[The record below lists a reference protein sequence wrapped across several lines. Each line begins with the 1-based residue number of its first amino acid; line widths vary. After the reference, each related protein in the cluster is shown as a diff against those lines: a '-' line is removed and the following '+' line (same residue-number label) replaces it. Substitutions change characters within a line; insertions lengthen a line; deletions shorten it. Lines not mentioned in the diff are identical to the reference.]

1 MREEEDTMSRSPYW
15 LLVGLVLVALV
26 LSGCGAAA
34 PLPMPPVAATA
45 PPMQPLAPAFG
56 EGAGPAAERSALDA
70 TSSNLPDVS
79 QRLIVRTANLS
90 IVVKD
95 TSEAIRQIS
104 ALATQMGG
112 FVVTS
117 QTSKVDQ
124 AMRGSITIR
133 VPAERFDD
141 ALRQIEALATDV
153 PNRDIRGEDV
163 TEQYVDLQARLRNL
177 EATEAQ
183 LQRIMERAE
192 KIEDVLNVYRQL
204 SETRGEIEQ
213 VKGRIQFLEQA
224 AALSSIT
231 VALIPDELAQPIAIG
246 GWRPTGTARSAI
258 QALVRTLQGLADIAI
273 WLALYVLPVLVMLAV
288 PVVVIVLVVRRL
300 RRRAR
305 PVTA

>member
-1 MREEEDTMSRSPYW
+1 MSRHYW
-15 LLVGLVLVALV
+15 PLVGLVLIALA
-26 LSGCGAAA
+26 LSGCGAAVPTPA
-34 PLPMPPVAATA
+34 QPMPPVAATA
-45 PPMQPLAPAFG
+45 APPLEAPMFGDSAGQISGEKAFDVTQ
-56 EGAGPAAERSALDA
+56 A
-70 TSSNLPDVS
+70 NLPDMG

-141 ALRQIEALATDV
+141 AIRQIEALATDV

-183 LQRIMERAE
+183 LQRIMERAD

-204 SETRGEIEQ
+204 SETRGQIEQ
-213 VKGRIQFLEQA
+213 VKGRIQFLEQS

-246 GWRPTGTARSAI
+246 GWRPTGTARNAI
-258 QALVRTLQGLADIAI
+258 QALVRTLQGLADVAI
-273 WLALYVLPVLVMLAV
+273 WLVLYVLPILVMLAV
-288 PVVVIVLVVRRL
+288 PVVVIVLIVRRL

>member
-1 MREEEDTMSRSPYW
+1 MSRPYW
-15 LLVGLVLVALV
+15 PFVGLILIAVV

-34 PLPMPPVAATA
+34 PTSLPPMATAAPMPFE
-45 PPMQPLAPAFG
+45 APAFSG
-56 EGAGPAAERSALDA
+56 EADQAAGRSALDIIQ
-70 TSSNLPDVS
+70 SSLPETS

-95 TSEAIRQIS
+95 TNEALRQIS
-104 ALATQMGG
+104 ALATQMDG

-117 QTSKVDQ
+117 HTSRVDQ
-124 AMRGSITIR
+124 ATRGSITIR

-141 ALRQIEALATDV
+141 ALQQIEALATDV
-153 PNRDIRGEDV
+153 ETRDIRGQDV
-163 TEQYVDLQARLRNL
+163 TEQYVDLQSRLRNL

-183 LQRIMERAE
+183 LQKIMQRAD

-204 SETRGEIEQ
+204 SETRSQIEQ
-213 VKGRIQFLEQA
+213 VKGRIQFLEQS

-231 VALIPDELAQPIAIG
+231 VDLIPDELAQPIAVG
-246 GWRPTGTARSAI
+246 GWRPTGTARNAL

-273 WLALYVLPVLVMLAV
+273 WLALYVLPILVVLAV
-288 PVVVIVLVVRRL
+288 PIVIIVVIVRRL